1 MIDKMNRY
9 VELGYNFKLI
19 LNHKETN
26 IFEYNDIKHKWKKY
40 IVHTD
45 KDYHNSDNEHILIVA
60 ANTDMDAINVA
71 INELGIDYCDWDDA
85 TVTKIQTVTKIP
97 NSRKDKVLIK
107 IF

>member
-1 MIDKMNRY
+1 MK
-9 VELGYNFKLI
+9 KL
-19 LNHKETN
+19 
-26 IFEYNDIKHKWKKY
+26 Y

-71 INELGIDYCDWDDA
+71 INELGIDYCDWDD
-85 TVTKIQTVTKIP
+85 TTVTKIP